1 MSTEPAEQNLF
12 LLVGNLTGKVESILQ
27 AMAVWQQGS
36 AARDERVEALERRMN
51 TMEGSLATREDLKE
65 ISEQVQT
72 LSNIVAESKGGR
84 QAIGGFSTQ
93 AAAWIG
99 ILLAGVSALIALAA
113 LVGVGANRSE
123 LNHIERPAAIE
134 QNR

>member
-65 ISEQVQT
+65 LSAEVQT
-72 LSNIVAESKGGR
+72 LAKIVAENKGGR
-84 QAIGGFSTQ
+84 QAIGGISTHT
-93 AAAWIG
+93 AAWIG
-99 ILLAGVSALIALAA
+99 ILLAGVSATIALLA

-123 LNHIERPAAIE
+123 LNRVERPAAE
-134 QNR
+134 QSR

>member
-1 MSTEPAEQNLF
+1 M
-12 LLVGNLTGKVESILQ
+12 
-27 AMAVWQQGS
+27 
-36 AARDERVEALERRMN
+36 
-51 TMEGSLATREDLKE
+51 
-65 ISEQVQT
+65 
-72 LSNIVAESKGGR
+72 LSNIVAENKGGR

-99 ILLAGVSALIALAA
+99 ILLAATSALIALAA

-123 LNHIERPAAIE
+123 LNRIERPAAIE